1 MKKLLL
7 ICILIS
13 STYVLFSQ
21 YVYFGYP
28 NSNVSLRK
36 GDIIVVN
43 IPSFYLTGYHFV
55 QGTQL
60 DNLAQFLKN
69 NDSLSFRIDIYF
81 CLGRYNDTL
90 WCMDI
95 SDKLKEH
102 LCIELQNRIPHQ
114 NNYNIK
120 SRCLENPIYN
130 KNKDSEKSREE
141 IIKYEYYNTRLEI
154 IVE

>member
-43 IPSFYLTGYHFV
+43 IPSFYMTGYHFV
-55 QGTQL
+55 QGPQL

-69 NDSLSFRIDIYF
+69 NDSLSFRIDLYF

-120 SRCLENPIYN
+120 SRGLENSIYN

>member
-13 STYVLFSQ
+13 STYALFSQ

-43 IPSFYLTGYHFV
+43 IPSFYMTGYHFV
-55 QGTQL
+55 QGPQL

-69 NDSLSFRIDIYF
+69 NDSLSFRIDINF
-81 CLGRYNDTL
+81 CIGGY
-90 WCMDI
+90 CKDI

-102 LCIELQNRIPHQ
+102 LCIELQNRIPNQ

-120 SRCLENPIYN
+120 SKGLENPIYN

>member
-1 MKKLLL
+1 M
-7 ICILIS
+7 LIS
-13 STYVLFSQ
+13 STYVLFAQ

-28 NSNVSLRK
+28 NNNVSLRK

-43 IPSFYLTGYHFV
+43 IPSFYLTGYDFV
-55 QGTQL
+55 QGAQL

-90 WCMDI
+90 WCKDI

-114 NNYNIK
+114 NNYNIT
-120 SRCLENPIYN
+120 SRGLENPIYN
-130 KNKDSEKSREE
+130 NNKEVKKSREE
-141 IIKYEYYNTRLEI
+141 IIKYQRYNTRLEI

>member
-7 ICILIS
+7 ICILVS
-13 STYVLFSQ
+13 NSYVLFSQ
-21 YVYFGYP
+21 NVYFGYP
-28 NSNVSLRK
+28 NNNVSLRK
-36 GDIIVVN
+36 RDIIVVN

-55 QGTQL
+55 QGPQL
-60 DNLAQFLKN
+60 DNLAHFLKN

-81 CLGRYNDTL
+81 CLGRYNDTSF
-90 WCMDI
+90 CKDI

-102 LCIELQNRIPHQ
+102 LCIELQNRNPHQ

-120 SRCLENPIYN
+120 SRGLENPIYN

-141 IIKYEYYNTRLEI
+141 IIKYERYNTRLEI

>member
-43 IPSFYLTGYHFV
+43 IPSFYMTGYHFV

-69 NDSLSFRIDIYF
+69 NDSLTCRIDIYC
-81 CLGRYNDTL
+81 CLGRYNDTS
-90 WCMDI
+90 WCKNI

-114 NNYNIK
+114 NNYTIK
-120 SRCLENPIYN
+120 SRGLENPIYN

-141 IIKYEYYNTRLEI
+141 IIKYQRYNTRLEI

>member
-7 ICILIS
+7 TCILVS
-13 STYVLFSQ
+13 STFVLFSQ

-28 NSNVSLRK
+28 DNNVSLRK

-43 IPSFYLTGYHFV
+43 IPSFYLTGYDFV

-69 NDSLSFRIDIYF
+69 NDSLSFRIDIYY

-90 WCMDI
+90 FCKDI

-102 LCIELQNRIPHQ
+102 LCIELQNRNPHQ
-114 NNYNIK
+114 NNYNIT
-120 SRCLENPIYN
+120 SRGLENSIYN
-130 KNKDSEKSREE
+130 NDKEVKKSREE
-141 IIKYEYYNTRLEI
+141 IIKYERYNTRLEI

>member
-43 IPSFYLTGYHFV
+43 IPSFYMTGYHFV

-69 NDSLSFRIDIYF
+69 NDSLTFRIDIYF
-81 CLGRYNDTL
+81 CLGRYNDTS
-90 WCMDI
+90 WCKNI

-114 NNYNIK
+114 NNYTIK
-120 SRCLENPIYN
+120 SRGLENPIYN

-141 IIKYEYYNTRLEI
+141 IIKYQRYNTRLEI

>member
-28 NSNVSLRK
+28 DNNVSLTK

-43 IPSFYLTGYHFV
+43 IPSFYMTGYHFV

-69 NDSLSFRIDIYF
+69 NDSLSFRIDINF
-81 CLGRYNDTL
+81 CLGRF
-90 WCMDI
+90 CKDI

-120 SRCLENPIYN
+120 SRGLENPIYN

-141 IIKYEYYNTRLEI
+141 IIKYERYNTRLEI

>member
-43 IPSFYLTGYHFV
+43 IPSFYMTGYHFV
-55 QGTQL
+55 QGPQL

-81 CLGRYNDTL
+81 CLGRYNDTS
-90 WCMDI
+90 WCKNI

-120 SRCLENPIYN
+120 SRGLENPIYN

-141 IIKYEYYNTRLEI
+141 IIKYQRYNTRLEI
-154 IVE
+154 IAE